1 MSKVI
6 AQWKKSTI
14 AFPLKQKRTIKA
26 LGFKKLNSTVEHQ
39 ATPQILGML
48 NSVRHLVSWEVTE

>member
-6 AQWKKSTI
+6 AKWKKSTI
-14 AFPLKQKRTIKA
+14 AFPLKQKNTIKA

-39 ATPQILGML
+39 ATPQIFGML
-48 NSVRHLVSWEVTE
+48 NSVRHLVEWEVIE